1 MGSSLRARLAAMGS
15 QGGQRAPSG
24 TRGLSRLSWAFPLP
38 PGLESPNPA
47 ALSRMGFDGGWP
59 GLEQALFLDTETT
72 GLAGGAGTIAF
83 MVGLAYVQD
92 GRLALEQFTLG
103 DYGDEPQ
110 MMGELARLLNSHSLV
125 VTFNGR
131 TFDLPLLKSRFT
143 MLRMAHLWREPEQL
157 DLLPPARRLWKKRLG
172 SVRLA
177 VLEEKVLR
185 AGREEDL
192 PGSEAPRRFFDYLK
206 TGNRE
211 LLEPVAQ
218 HNRLDVLA
226 LPRLLG
232 ELLEAY
238 GGPAPQREA
247 EDLLSLG
254 RVLERRGER
263 GEAARCYHMASL
275 PRPVTC
281 LAGLRQRRAAGE
293 AAFALGLLY
302 KRLGKY
308 QRAAEVFE
316 GLAAQGQMGVMP
328 LVELAKYWEHRAR
341 DYGAALDWTRR
352 ALTRT
357 PDEEER
363 AALERRALR
372 LNKKMDR
379 EEKSHGI
386 SSEDGRP

>member
-1 MGSSLRARLAAMGS
+1 MGSSLRARLAAMGP
-15 QGGQRAPSG
+15 QGGARPPAA
-24 TRGLSRLSWAFPLP
+24 TRGLRRLSLTFPLP
-38 PGLESPNPA
+38 PGLEAPNPA
-47 ALSRMGFDGGWP
+47 ALRRMGFEGEWP

-83 MVGLAYVQD
+83 MVGLAYVRE
-92 GRLALEQFTLG
+92 GKLALEQYTLG
-103 DYGDEPQ
+103 DYGDEPL
-110 MMGELARLLNSHSLV
+110 MMEQLARLMQDHSLA

-131 TFDLPLLKSRFT
+131 AFDMPLLKGRFT
-143 MLRMAHLWREPEQL
+143 MLRMEDRWRETAQL

-192 PGSEAPRRFFDYLK
+192 PGSEAPRRFFEYLR
-206 TGNRE
+206 TGNQD
-211 LLEPVAQ
+211 LLEPVAR

-232 ELLEAY
+232 ELLAAY
-238 GGPAPQREA
+238 GGPAPQGEA

-254 RVLERRGER
+254 RVLERQGER

-281 LAGLRQRRAAGE
+281 LTGLRQRRAAGE

-302 KRLGKY
+302 KRLGEHR
-308 QRAAEVFE
+308 RAAEVFE
-316 GLAAQGQMGVMP
+316 GLAVRGQMGILP

-341 DYGAALDWTRR
+341 DCGQALSWTRR
-352 ALTRT
+352 ALMEAAT
-357 PDEEER
+357 EAER
-363 AALERRALR
+363 AALEGRARRL
-372 LNKKMDR
+372 KEKIDR
-379 EEKSHGI
+379 EGKSHGV
-386 SSEDGRP
+386 SSQDRRP